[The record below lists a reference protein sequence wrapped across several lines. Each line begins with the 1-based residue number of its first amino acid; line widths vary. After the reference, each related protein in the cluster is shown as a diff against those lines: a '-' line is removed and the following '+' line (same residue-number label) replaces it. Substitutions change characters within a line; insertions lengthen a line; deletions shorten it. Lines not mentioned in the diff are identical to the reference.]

1 MKVGELGENSLY
13 WMGLCLV
20 DVNQVEKAKKVF
32 EALAQSFPEGPKICT
47 TMFKLSAIYAAEG
60 NVDMQKQYLQ
70 KILAT
75 KLCEK
80 SAEFEQAAEMLQ
92 SILELEEKKASGATV
107 EACEPVVRG
116 TPKPSSAA
124 PAESQA
130 PAAP

>member
-1 MKVGELGENSLY
+1 ML
-13 WMGLCLV
+13 
-20 DVNQVEKAKKVF
+20 D
-32 EALAQSFPEGPKICT
+32 ALTQSFPDGVKTCT
-47 TMFKLSAIYAAEG
+47 ALFKLAGIYGDECG
-60 NVDMQKQYLQ
+60 IDMQKQYLQ

-107 EACEPVVRG
+107 EACEPVVRE
-116 TPKPSSAA
+116 TPKPSTAA
-124 PAESQA
+124 PAQNQA